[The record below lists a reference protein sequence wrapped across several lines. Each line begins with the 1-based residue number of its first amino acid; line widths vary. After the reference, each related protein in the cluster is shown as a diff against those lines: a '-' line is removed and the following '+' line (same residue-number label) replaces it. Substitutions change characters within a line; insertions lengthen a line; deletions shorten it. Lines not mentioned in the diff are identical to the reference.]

1 MSAKDDPTVP
11 DQLKLYRRIN
21 PEVHMVH
28 DENLDC
34 CRVTSGAF
42 GQGNLSVLLHD
53 TLIESGRL
61 PSQVVTAEEPYLV
74 ALTAGQARDADQG
87 VCRLP
92 NEDDCAHGE
101 IIGSRG
107 SRSAKRKLV
116 RAVVWEVCPQPEG
129 TGCEPPGGARPK
141 T

>member
-1 MSAKDDPTVP
+1 MPIEDDSSVP
-11 DQLKLYRRIN
+11 DELRLYRRIK
-21 PEVHMVH
+21 PEVHMVR

-42 GQGNLSVLLHD
+42 GQGSLSVILHD
-53 TLIESGRL
+53 TLVESGRL
-61 PSQVVTAEEPYLV
+61 PAEVVSEEEPYLV
-74 ALTAGQARDADQG
+74 SLTAAQARAAGQG

-107 SRSAKRKLV
+107 SRSAKKKLV
-116 RAVVWEVCPQPEG
+116 QAVIWEVCPEPEG
-129 TGCEPPGGARPK
+129 SGCEPPGGHRLAA
-141 T
+141 